1 MRIIKKKKDI
11 ILLKKF
17 IILGVL
23 SCIAVILCVAIWHKD
38 DSNKNTE
45 AGDKAVII
53 DDSISKNDIPS
64 MYDEKIL
71 RDELLNSSSFSSYN
85 EERLLII
92 KVKADEDYVY
102 ESDFLKPE
110 EVLESDFFEKNNIDL
125 TGKKIIGEIYSYTL
139 EKELIGQTNIVIK

>member
-1 MRIIKKKKDI
+1 M
-11 ILLKKF
+11 LKKF

-23 SCIAVILCVAIWHKD
+23 SCIAVSLCVAIWHKD
-38 DSNKNTE
+38 DSNQNTE
-45 AGDKAVII
+45 AGDEAVII

-64 MYDEKIL
+64 MYDEKFL

-92 KVKADEDYVY
+92 KVKVDEDYVY

>member
-23 SCIAVILCVAIWHKD
+23 SCIAVSLCVAIWHKD

-45 AGDKAVII
+45 AGDEAVII

>member
-23 SCIAVILCVAIWHKD
+23 SCIAVSLCVAIWHKD

-92 KVKADEDYVY
+92 KVKADDHYVY
-102 ESDFLKPE
+102 ESDFLR
-110 EVLESDFFEKNNIDL
+110 LFFVCPGIAVMISMLIFSKAASFAAL
-125 TGKKIIGEIYSYTL
+125 TASIASFAE
-139 EKELIGQTNIVIK
+139 